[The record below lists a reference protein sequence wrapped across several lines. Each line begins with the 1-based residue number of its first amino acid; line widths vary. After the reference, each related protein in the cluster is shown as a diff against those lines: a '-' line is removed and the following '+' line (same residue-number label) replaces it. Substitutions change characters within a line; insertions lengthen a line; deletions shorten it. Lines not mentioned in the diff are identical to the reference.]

1 MHFLLLQCKSLKTGT
16 RPLAARA
23 RVSARGKLCRPR
35 RARFRGPKIHKCTP
49 QTGGYLRKCPP
60 SHLCMR
66 WPSRYWRTTQ
76 GRRAARL
83 HLPPKLKLPRSR
95 YSSTAAAVSDSLQ
108 PFWSHVWGRIPL
120 CGICRWAFECV
131 DLNVRCGRWTARAAL
146 GCRGAAAAVG
156 ARVWRVA
163 SVGAR
168 AGAWRECVPFCDN
181 LSL

>member
-1 MHFLLLQCKSLKTGT
+1 MSVTHV
-16 RPLAARA
+16 
-23 RVSARGKLCRPR
+23 VSCVR
-35 RARFRGPKIHKCTP
+35 
-49 QTGGYLRKCPP
+49 
-60 SHLCMR
+60 
-66 WPSRYWRTTQ
+66 
-76 GRRAARL
+76 
-83 HLPPKLKLPRSR
+83 
-95 YSSTAAAVSDSLQ
+95 
-108 PFWSHVWGRIPL
+108 VWGRIPL

-146 GCRGAAAAVG
+146 GRRGAAAAVG